1 LQGWYGTDWAKGT
14 HYRSMRVMFPLYDTA
29 FQFVAHKRVAAKSL
43 DNFTGLPIGGGPRG
57 GTSGAYVEQIFK
69 VLGIPA
75 VVRHGA
81 WDNLG
86 SQLAERELDGAA
98 AAVGAPFPV
107 LRQLDAQQ
115 LIDFISPSPEQIASI
130 RKQVPEITPSV
141 IAVGTYRSLTKDY
154 PTIGLY
160 NFAVAHK
167 DLSEDLVY
175 RVIKAVFDNHADL
188 VKAHPLAK
196 ETVPENI
203 DRNMLLPLHP
213 GALRYYR
220 ERGIT
225 VPATALGATN

>member
-1 LQGWYGTDWAKGT
+1 
-14 HYRSMRVMFPLYDTA
+14 
-29 FQFVAHKRVAAKSL
+29 
-43 DNFTGLPIGGGPRG
+43 
-57 GTSGAYVEQIFK
+57 
-69 VLGIPA
+69 
-75 VVRHGA
+75 
-81 WDNLG
+81 
-86 SQLAERELDGAA
+86 
-98 AAVGAPFPV
+98 
-107 LRQLDAQQ
+107 

-220 ERGIT
+220 ERGIK